1 MNEFE
6 KIVFRLKAA
15 LELRFDK
22 DVATHLGMTKKA
34 FFERKKRDVFPTMNL
49 WALSAMHPE
58 LKLDVP
64 YILTG
69 VASPELAE
77 PKKTGIKT
85 NPAKAL
91 VMTPISL
98 THSHPRIVTHE

>member
-58 LKLDVP
+58 HQNQPRQGFGYD
-64 YILTG
+64 THF
-69 VASPELAE
+69 
-77 PKKTGIKT
+77 T
-85 NPAKAL
+85 N
-91 VMTPISL
+91 SL
-98 THSHPRIVTHE
+98 TPPDCHT